1 MAKVLEMGFKNQIG
15 KEVTLS
21 LSNPKYTL
29 TKSDVDKVMQDI
41 IAKNIFTTTG
51 GDLVQ
56 VVSAKIRVTDITEL
70 A

>member
-1 MAKVLEMGFKNQIG
+1 MAKILEMAFRNQIG

-21 LSNPKYTL
+21 ISNPKDTL

-51 GDLVQ
+51 GNLEQ
-56 VVSAKIRVTDITEL
+56 AVSAKIRVTDITEL
-70 A
+70 T